1 MLLSP
6 RFLGKPSC
14 NIGRQ
19 DKGTAASTLNLPLVL
34 LGGQAELLGVLSQE
48 FGGH

>member
-14 NIGRQ
+14 SRGGQ
-19 DKGTAASTLNLPLVL
+19 GKGAAASTPNHPLFL
-34 LGGQAELLGVLSQE
+34 LEGQAELLGVLSQE